1 MTEDGMKTFCQCLL
15 SYTDSR
21 KGVEYFF
28 FSSTL
33 EFQKY
38 CVIMTEILDLDD
50 ILVKIFSEDIYIYP
64 FIFPSKENFQL
75 HIRLDRTRI

>member
-1 MTEDGMKTFCQCLL
+1 MASKLFASVYCHI
-15 SYTDSR
+15 R
-21 KGVEYFF
+21 IHAKGWSIF

>member
-1 MTEDGMKTFCQCLL
+1 MKTFLPVFTVI
-15 SYTDSR
+15 YESR
-21 KGVEYFF
+21 KGVGVFPVVGV
-28 FSSTL
+28 
-33 EFQKY
+33 QKY

>member
-1 MTEDGMKTFCQCLL
+1 MASKLFASVYCHI
-15 SYTDSR
+15 R
-21 KGVEYFF
+21 IHAKGWSIF

-75 HIRLDRTRI
+75 HITGQIGQN